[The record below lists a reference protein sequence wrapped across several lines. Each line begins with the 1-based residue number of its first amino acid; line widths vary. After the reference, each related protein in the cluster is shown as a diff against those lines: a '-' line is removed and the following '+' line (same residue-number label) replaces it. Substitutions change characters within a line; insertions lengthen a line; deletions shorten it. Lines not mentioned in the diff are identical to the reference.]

1 MQKPRRLSSPP
12 DVPPAEARSTFLSPE
27 APSLWPASGR
37 GGPHVPDPGCEAG
50 TRVTLPAPRSHA
62 HRLELS
68 PLRSPPKCQEQQTLQ
83 EKSLRGGCRGHRE
96 ERGASAHGSA
106 EPQKEPQA
114 GVPALS
120 HPYPSEKS
128 KSLQAQP
135 RSPTPPP
142 GGLPAPASPAGKR
155 PGRSGP
161 LVSTPN
167 PTPPSPCRL
176 QNSAS
181 PRRAGTHT
189 GTLLPCGLPCP
200 RPGPQGPQSQW
211 VHFKTHD
218 FPCREFCC

>member
-1 MQKPRRLSSPP
+1 MFHPPRPAPRSCPWRPRLSG
-12 DVPPAEARSTFLSPE
+12 L
-27 APSLWPASGR
+27 PASPA
-37 GGPHVPDPGCEAG
+37 GPGADVEDPTWPDPGCEGG

-68 PLRSPPKCQEQQTLQ
+68 PLRSPPKCQEQQTLE
-83 EKSLRGGCRGHRE
+83 EKSLRGGSRGHHE
-96 ERGASAHGSA
+96 ERGALAPGSG

-120 HPYPSEKS
+120 HRDPCEKS
-128 KSLQAQP
+128 KSLQAKP

-167 PTPPSPCRL
+167 PTPLEPMSPSELSLPTKGGDPHRHPPALWSPPSP
-176 QNSAS
+176 
-181 PRRAGTHT
+181 AGA
-189 GTLLPCGLPCP
+189 P
-200 RPGPQGPQSQW
+200 RPPVTMGSFQNP
-211 VHFKTHD
+211 
-218 FPCREFCC
+218 